1 MSNPLLHPSELPFGL
16 PDFATISCE
25 DVREALLLGMAQE
38 KEQWRAIG
46 SDRQPATVDNTV
58 GAIDAAGAL
67 LGRATAVFYTLLSSI
82 GGDEYNSIYEELAP
96 RFAEHEDSFWMDK
109 AIYDRCVSVA
119 TLPDLD
125 PETRWFTDELVA
137 GFKRSGVSLPAA
149 QKDKLRDLNAKIA
162 ALQAQVDAR
171 ITKQLERT
179 FTTGTDTAEL
189 RGLSDAEIAVA
200 EQAAKGTDHAWQ
212 LQVMNYS
219 QPPQIASVESHAV
232 RGRLLQDS
240 ISRGLGEDPDLDTR
254 ALITELAEKR
264 AERAELLGYPDHA
277 TLAMD
282 DQTVP
287 SPKEALKLLRT
298 VGAAA
303 ATLMDEERAAY
314 EKAALDDGHTLGPED
329 WVYYQERA
337 RGDQLGMGQ
346 SELSQ
351 YLDLDRVVND
361 GLFFAANRLYG
372 LTFRPRP
379 DLRGWADDV
388 KVWEVFGEDARPR
401 GLFVADYYRRP
412 GKSGGAWMSELQSAC
427 GRAGTLPIVTNDANF
442 DKPGPGEPTL
452 LTWDG
457 VETCFH
463 EFGHALHGLL
473 SNTYYDSTAG
483 TEVPADFVELPSQL
497 NEMWAYN
504 PLVLAQYARH
514 WKTGEPLPVEIAEKL
529 AASKHF
535 GQAFATLEYVQAAII
550 DQYWHKAGENLPSD
564 VADFEEFEGG
574 GLRDSGVFHDLVV
587 PRYRSAYF
595 AHTFAG
601 GYDGAY
607 YSYMWAEAM
616 VAELEEWFARNAKAT
631 ADGGSDGGLN
641 REAGQKLVD
650 ELLSQGNARDPLAS
664 FVAVNGKLPDG
675 GAVVRR
681 RGLGKTRILR

>member
-1 MSNPLLHPSELPFGL
+1 MTNPLLHPSDLAFGL
-16 PDFATISCE
+16 PDFAAISCE
-25 DVREALLLGMAQE
+25 DVREALLLGMENE
-38 KEQWRAIG
+38 KEQWRAIA
-46 SDRQPATVDNTV
+46 SDRQPATVDNTI
-58 GAIDAAGAL
+58 GAIDAAGNV

-82 GGDEYNSIYEELAP
+82 GGDDYNALYEELAP
-96 RFAEHEDSFWMDK
+96 QFSEHEDQFWMDE
-109 AIYDRCVSVA
+109 AIYNRCVEVA
-119 TLPDLD
+119 GLPDLD
-125 PETRWFTDELVA
+125 PETKGFTEELIA
-137 GFKRSGVSLPAA
+137 GFKRSGVFLPAP
-149 QKDKLRDLNAKIA
+149 QKEELRGLNAKIA

-179 FTTGTDTAEL
+179 ATTGSDTAEL
-189 RGLSDAEIAVA
+189 RGLSDAEVEAAVK
-200 EQAAKGTDHAWQ
+200 AAKGSGHAWQ
-212 LQVMNYS
+212 LHATNYS
-219 QPPQIASVESHAV
+219 QPPQIASVASHEV
-232 RGRLLQDS
+232 RGRLLNDS
-240 ISRGLGEDPDLDTR
+240 INRGLGADPELDTR
-254 ALITELAEKR
+254 ALITELAAKR

-287 SPKEALKLLRT
+287 SPKEALELLRT

-303 ATLMDEERAAY
+303 ISRLEEERAVY
-314 EKAALDDGHTLGPED
+314 RAAAVKDGHTLGRED

-337 RGDQLGMGQ
+337 LGDQLGVGQ
-346 SELSQ
+346 EELAQ
-351 YLDLDRVVND
+351 YLDLNRVVND

-379 DLRGWADDV
+379 DLRGWEEDV
-388 KVWEVFGEDARPR
+388 MVWEVFDEDGRPR
-401 GLFVADYYRRP
+401 GLFLADYYRRP

-442 DKPGPGEPTL
+442 EKPASGEPTL
-452 LTWDG
+452 LTWDE

-514 WKTGEPLPVEIAEKL
+514 WKTGEPLPAKIAEKL

-535 GQAFATLEYVQAAII
+535 GQAFATLEYVQSAVI
-550 DQYWHKAGENLPSD
+550 DQYWHMSGESLPAGID
-564 VADFEEFEGG
+564 DFEEFEGG
-574 GLRDSGVFHDLVV
+574 ALRDSGSFHELVV

-616 VAELEEWFARNAKAT
+616 VAELEEWFRRNAKTT

-641 REAGQKLVD
+641 RETGRKLVE
-650 ELLSQGNARDPLAS
+650 ELLSRGNSRDPLDS
-664 FVAVNGKLPDG
+664 FVAVNGHLPNG
-675 GAVVRR
+675 AAVVRR